1 MNRPT
6 TTTTDTHS
14 GPTGAAVPAPWAHLD
29 TTASKATAANYGPAL
44 PTLAI
49 DTGHPRATLAKV
61 TDHANPLVGRWGAI
75 IPHGGRP
82 WAHAVPAGWLVIQLE
97 PHADGHN
104 GHVCVP
110 AWACHEISTRG
121 GHGEPLGIAINDAEK
136 AARATAYRVP
146 ALD

>member
-6 TTTTDTHS
+6 
-14 GPTGAAVPAPWAHLD
+14 
-29 TTASKATAANYGPAL
+29 ATATTGHHGPAL

-49 DTGHPRATLAKV
+49 HTGHHPRATLAKI
-61 TDHANPLVGRWGAI
+61 TDAANELCGRWGSI
-75 IPHGGRP
+75 VPHAARP

-97 PHADGHN
+97 PHAEGHG

-110 AWACHEISTRG
+110 AWVCHEISTRG
-121 GHGEPLGIAINDAEK
+121 GHGVPLGVAHTATER
-136 AARATAYRVP
+136 AARALAYRVP